1 MFDIIKFCIYTSLI
15 NYTRYIVRIYLN
27 EDWQFY
33 KEWTEQIFD
42 GAKGEKVRL
51 PHSVATT
58 PFNCYDEEMYQ
69 FVSGYSRNLHLNKT
83 AGKTYLLTFEGVA
96 HYAEVFVNGKSVAT
110 HACGYTAFT
119 VDVTAHVHEGDNLI
133 AVKVD
138 SRDSLNQPPFGF
150 VIDYQTYGGIYR
162 EVYLE
167 EKQGVYVADAF
178 VQAMPNSPVLVDVK
192 LANFTEKVE
201 LKAEI
206 LDGEETAF
214 SSLYTVGEK
223 VQLQMPAKLQLW
235 SIEQPKLYTLRLTV
249 GTEVYETTFGVRSV
263 EFKREGFYLNGE
275 KVKIIGLN
283 RHQCFP
289 YVGYAMPESMQ
300 RRDARILKEQLCV
313 NAVRTSHYPQSHYFI
328 DECDKL
334 GLLVF
339 TEIPGWQHIGNL
351 EWQEIA
357 KNNVVEMIEQY
368 RNHPSIILWGV
379 RINESMD
386 SDEFYEAT
394 NAIAH
399 SLDTTRQTGGVRY
412 IRHSHLLEDVYTFND
427 FNRNGATNRKL
438 VCKKNAPYLVT
449 EYNGH
454 MFPTKTYDD
463 APHQREHILRYARML
478 DGVFAMNDTAGA
490 FGWCMFDY
498 NTHKD
503 FGSGD
508 RICYHGV
515 MDMFR
520 NPKIASGV
528 FSCLGAKPYLDVS
541 FLADIGDYPE
551 GAIGDMYC
559 LTNADVVKVYKG
571 GQFVKDYTHA
581 DSPFKHL
588 PNPPILIDDL
598 IGDRL
603 TTEDGIKPR
612 NARTI
617 KRCLATIRKCGLNDA
632 PLHTKL
638 AIARV
643 MMSERLT
650 FDDVVKLYGKYENSW
665 GSLANEVKL
674 EAYKDGKLV
683 ATKTVGSMYS
693 YTLDV
698 TASHLTLREN
708 TTYDVAAVNIVAR
721 DQNGNVC
728 PYVNRA
734 VKLAASGAIEL
745 IGPSNVAL
753 SGGRFGTYVKSNGTA
768 GKGYLQV
775 DDITIEFEVASAVV
789 QTATK

>member
-1 MFDIIKFCIYTSLI
+1 MKT
-15 NYTRYIVRIYLN
+15 YLN
-27 EDWQFY
+27 EGWQFF
-33 KEWTEQIFD
+33 ESWTD
-42 GAKGEKVRL
+42 GILEGAAGQSVRL
-51 PHSVATT
+51 PHTVAET
-58 PFNCYDEEMYQ
+58 PFNCYDEEIYQ
-69 FVSGYSRNLHLNKT
+69 LVAGYSRVLTLHKT

-96 HYAEVFVNGKSVAT
+96 HFAEVFVNGVSVAT
-110 HACGYTAFT
+110 HASGYTAFT

-138 SRDSLNQPPFGF
+138 SRESLNQPPFGF

-162 EVYLE
+162 DVYLE
-167 EKQGVYVADAF
+167 EKQGVYVTDAF
-178 VQAMPNSPVLVDVK
+178 VQALPEKPVTVDVK
-192 LANFTEKVE
+192 LGNFVEKVD

-206 LDGEETAF
+206 LDCDEVVF
-214 SSLYTVGEK
+214 SSVYTVDENSRLTIDK
-223 VQLQMPAKLQLW
+223 KLELW
-235 SIEQPKLYTLRLTV
+235 DIDSPKLYKLRLTV
-249 GTEVYETTFGVRSV
+249 DTDVYETIFGVRSA
-263 EFKREGFYLNGE
+263 EFRRDGFYLNGK
-275 KVKIIGLN
+275 KVKIVGLN
-283 RHQCFP
+283 RHQCYP

-300 RRDARILKEQLCV
+300 RLDARILKQQLCV

-328 DECDKL
+328 DECDRL

-339 TEIPGWQHIGNL
+339 TEIPGWQHIGNG
-351 EWQEIA
+351 EWQEIV
-357 KNNVVEMIEQY
+357 KQNVVEMVEQY

-386 SDEFYEAT
+386 CDALYEQT

-399 SLDTTRQTGGVRY
+399 RLDPTRQTGGVRY

-427 FNRNGATNRKL
+427 FNRNGATKRKL
-438 VCKKNAPYLVT
+438 ICKKNAPYLVT

-454 MFPTKTYDD
+454 MYPTKSFDD
-463 APHQREHILRYARML
+463 APHQREHVLRYARML
-478 DGVFAMNDTAGA
+478 DGIFAASDTAGA

-515 MDMFR
+515 LDMFR
-520 NPKIASGV
+520 NPKLASGV
-528 FSCLGAKPYLDVS
+528 FSSMGHKPYLEVS

-551 GAIGDMYC
+551 GVIGDMYV
-559 LTNADVVKVYKG
+559 LTNADTVKVYKG
-571 GQFVKDYTHA
+571 GQFIRDYTHA

-612 NARTI
+612 NAKAI
-617 KRCLATIRKCGLNDA
+617 KRCLAVIRKCGLNAA
-632 PLHTKL
+632 PLRTKL

-643 MMSERLT
+643 MMNERLT
-650 FDDVVKLYGKYENSW
+650 LDRVAQLYTKYEGSW
-665 GSLANEVKL
+665 GSAVNEVKI

-683 ATKTVGSMYS
+683 ATKTVGSMLS

-698 TASHLTLREN
+698 TPSTLTLHEN
-708 TTYDVAAVNIVAR
+708 NSYDVAAVQIVAR

-734 VKLAASGAIEL
+734 VKLSASGAIEL
-745 IGPSNVAL
+745 IGPDNVAL
-753 SGGRFGTYVKSNGTA
+753 AGGRFGTYVKTKGTL
-768 GKGYLQV
+768 GKGYLRV
-775 DDITIEFEVASAVV
+775 DDQVIEFEVL
-789 QTATK
+789 

>member
-1 MFDIIKFCIYTSLI
+1 MKTF
-15 NYTRYIVRIYLN
+15 LN
-27 EDWQFY
+27 EGWQFF
-33 KEWTEQIFD
+33 KEWTAEILD
-42 GAKGEKVRL
+42 GAKGQSVRL
-51 PHSVATT
+51 PHTVAET
-58 PFNCYDEEMYQ
+58 PFNCYDEEIYQ
-69 FVSGYSRNLHLNKT
+69 FVSGYSRVLHLENTK
-83 AGKTYLLTFEGVA
+83 GKTLLLTFEGVG
-96 HYAEVFVNGKSVAT
+96 HFAEVFVNGTGVAT
-110 HACGYTAFT
+110 HKCGYTAFT
-119 VDVTAHVHEGDNLI
+119 VDLTPHVHDGDNLI

-150 VIDYQTYGGIYR
+150 VMDYQTYGGIYR
-162 EVYLE
+162 DVYLE
-167 EKQGVYVADAF
+167 EKQGVYVTDAF
-178 VQAMPNSPVLVDVK
+178 VKALPASPIAVDMK
-192 LANFTEKVE
+192 LGNFYENVE

-206 LDGEETAF
+206 LDGDETVF
-214 SSLYTVGEK
+214 SSVYTVGQSCQLTIDKKLELWHPDSPK
-223 VQLQMPAKLQLW
+223 V
-235 SIEQPKLYTLRLTV
+235 YTLRLIV
-249 GTEVYETTFGVRSV
+249 GLDVYETTFGVRSA
-263 EFKREGFYLNGE
+263 EFRQDGFYLNGQ
-275 KVKIIGLN
+275 KFKIIGLN

-300 RRDARILKEQLCV
+300 RRDARILKEELCV

-328 DECDKL
+328 DECDRL

-339 TEIPGWQHIGNL
+339 TEIPGWQHIGD
-351 EWQEIA
+351 EAWQEVA
-357 KNNVVEMIEQY
+357 KANVAEMIEQY

-386 SDEFYEAT
+386 CDTLYEQT

-399 SLDTTRQTGGVRY
+399 RLDPTRQTGGVRY

-454 MFPTKTYDD
+454 MFPTKSYDD
-463 APHQREHILRYARML
+463 APHQREHVLRYARML
-478 DGVFAMNDTAGA
+478 DGVFESSDTAGA

-508 RICYHGV
+508 RVCYHGV

-520 NPKIASGV
+520 NPKTASGV
-528 FSCLGAKPYLDVS
+528 FASLGTKPYLDVC

-551 GAIGDMYC
+551 GVIGDMYV
-559 LTNADVVKVYKG
+559 LTNADTVKLYKG
-571 GQFVKDYTHA
+571 GTFIRDFTHA

-588 PNPPILIDDL
+588 PNAPILIDDM

-603 TTEDGIKPR
+603 ITEDGIKPK
-612 NARTI
+612 NAARI
-617 KRCLATIRKCGLNDA
+617 KKCIAVIRKCGIYTS
-632 PLHTKL
+632 PLRTKL

-643 MMSERLT
+643 MMSERLSIEKI
-650 FDDVVKLYGKYENSW
+650 VRLYNKYEGSW
-665 GSLANEVKL
+665 GSAANEMRL

-693 YTLDV
+693 YSLDV
-698 TASHLTLREN
+698 TASSLTLHEN
-708 TTYDVAAVNIVAR
+708 TTYDVAAVNVVAR

-728 PYVNRA
+728 PYVNR
-734 VKLAASGAIEL
+734 VVNFSASGAVEL
-745 IGPSNVAL
+745 VGPSQVAL
-753 SGGRFGTYVKSNGTA
+753 MGGRIGTYVKTTGKR
-768 GKGYLQV
+768 GKGYLHI
-775 DDITIEFEVASAVV
+775 DDQTIEFEVV
-789 QTATK
+789 